1 MLIRQYKGLTAT
13 DFYLKFD
20 RMKHI
25 SVLVPKGAAA
35 LSCIEGPFTLFNKVN
50 DFLATIGKPP
60 MFIVQLVGINKE
72 ARVYDRLFRVYPDL
86 VLDEVY
92 KTDLI
97 IIPAVNGDMETVIAE
112 NNDFFPWITAQ
123 YKGGAEVASLCVGAF
138 LLAATGLVKGKRC
151 ATHWLSAHQF
161 SKMFPDVE
169 MVSDKVVTD
178 ENGIYSSGGAN
189 SFWNLLLYLIEKY
202 TDREMAILSAK
213 YFAIEIDRSNQ
224 SSFIMFKGQ
233 RDHQDD
239 SVKKA
244 QDFIELNFQEKISVD
259 QLSDM
264 LAIGRRSFERRFK
277 KATTN
282 TVAEY
287 IQRVKIEA
295 AKKDFETSRK
305 NITEVM
311 CDVGYSDTKA
321 FRTIFKKNTGLSP
334 IEYRNKYN
342 KEALAL

>member
-1 MLIRQYKGLTAT
+1 
-13 DFYLKFD
+13 
-20 RMKHI
+20 
-25 SVLVPKGAAA
+25 
-35 LSCIEGPFTLFNKVN
+35 
-50 DFLATIGKPP
+50 
-60 MFIVQLVGINKE
+60 MFIVQLVGLNKE
-72 ARVYDRLFRVYPDL
+72 AQVYDRLFRVYPDL
-86 VLDEVY
+86 VLKEVS

-97 IIPAVNGDMETVIAE
+97 IIPAVNGNMEAVIAE

-123 YKGGAEVASLCVGAF
+123 YKAGAEVASLCVGAF
-138 LLAATGLVKGKRC
+138 LLAATGLVNGKRC
-151 ATHWLSAHQF
+151 ATHWLSAHEF

-169 MVSDKVVTD
+169 MVSDKIVTD
-178 ENGIYSSGGAN
+178 EHGIYSSGGAN

-202 TDREMAILSAK
+202 TDREMAILAAK
-213 YFAIEIDRSNQ
+213 YFAIEIDRSSQ

-244 QDFIELNFQEKISVD
+244 QDFIELNFQDKITVD
-259 QLSDM
+259 QLADM
-264 LAIGRRSFERRFK
+264 LAVGRRSFERRFK

-282 TVAEY
+282 TIAEY
-287 IQRVKIEA
+287 IQRVKMEA

-342 KEALAL
+342 KEALVL